1 MFILDEISKKEA
13 ILFEQSSSKE
23 ILFYSYLTKRKQNK
37 IEPNHSGEVENV
49 CLSAFG
55 NSNIDVT
62 KEISQGLKAQ
72 PVKGFHF
79 STNIISLIAYS
90 LKSDEIKNKYLTPF
104 FNNSSLTNQFVIT
117 KIFENYSLLSNNKST
132 TTFDLLID
140 EVVVNK
146 DFEKGKKLILDAF
159 QQVSDLIEL
168 FVVRY
173 SYEQIILQHPNSKIE
188 LNFNE
193 LSENLIHLISSTK
206 RKINRNVNI
215 VVLLFGVILIPSIPY
230 LVNLK
235 WDEWGLEPYIT
246 GITISLPL
254 LSVLFVILF
263 NSNPSWANFIKKF
276 KVWLLERWFKRRNM
290 DFNKIKK
297 LIKYED
303 E

>member
-1 MFILDEISKKEA
+1 MFFLDEISKKEA

-23 ILFYSYLTKRKQNK
+23 ILFYSYLTNK
-37 IEPNHSGEVENV
+37 KYSEIEPNHSGEVEKV

-62 KEISQGLKAQ
+62 KEILQGLKAQ

-90 LKSDEIKNKYLTPF
+90 LKSDEIKNKHLSSF
-104 FNNSSLTNQFVIT
+104 FNNSTLTNQFIISRV
-117 KIFENYSLLSNNKST
+117 FDNYSLLSTNNSRS
-132 TTFDLLID
+132 TFDLLIN
-140 EVVVNK
+140 EVIVNK

-159 QQVSDLIEL
+159 QEVSDLIEL

-193 LSENLIHLISSTK
+193 LSENLIHLISATK
-206 RKINRNVNI
+206 RNINRNVNI

-230 LVNLK
+230 FIKLK

-246 GITISLPL
+246 GVSISLPI

-276 KVWLLERWFKRRNM
+276 KLWLLERWFKRRNM

-297 LIKYED
+297 LIKYE
-303 E
+303 EE